1 MAHMRQGPERKRLG
15 GQPPLLPPMSVQVP
29 RGFAQQGRAVVE
41 ASKSG
46 VALAAEQLSHRVGGV
61 AMIDAE
67 RLEGPDLA
75 VRAKTV
81 LADDHPLEILR
92 GESVFRHPPAV
103 REASAI
109 LLSEL
114 RIGVPV
120 KALVLVDVFPMRS
133 FPLAILRKFSRSI
146 VRILRISFPGPLP
159 TRAHLAARRR
169 KLRLGAARRRIRCAA
184 ARRFGARKR
193 RRARRRSH
201 GMILGVAGAPRR
213 TGSQP
218 ARARRSP
225 GRSLRV
231 ASARRSAF
239 TIGSR
244 RRAAALGRGRSV
256 RLTVDQGEALANWR
270 RRKRKTRAAGAGGRN
285 YATTISP
292 FTALVYGCQEL
303 FA

>member
-15 GQPPLLPPMSVQVP
+15 GQPPLLPPMPVQVP

-46 VALAAEQLSHRVGGV
+46 VALAAEQVSHRVGGV

-67 RLEGPDLA
+67 CLEGSDLA
-75 VRAKTV
+75 HRTKTV
-81 LADDHPLEILR
+81 LANDHPLEILR
-92 GESVFRHPPAV
+92 V
-103 REASAI
+103 
-109 LLSEL
+109 
-114 RIGVPV
+114 
-120 KALVLVDVFPMRS
+120 S
-133 FPLAILRKFSRSI
+133 FS
-146 VRILRISFPGPLP
+146 GPLP

-169 KLRLGAARRRIRCAA
+169 KLRLGVARRRSRRAA
-184 ARRFGARKR
+184 ARRFGARQR

-244 RRAAALGRGRSV
+244 RRAAARGRGRSV